1 MNWSDR
7 AASEA
12 EARERVGRHLERIVA
27 AAERAA
33 REIVDEAEE
42 TARRRLEQADARAE
56 RLLAER
62 LAGLAELAEALRRQA
77 EAIGRHGER
86 LLGALEGAR
95 GGVAAEEPAAEER
108 AVGERAAG
116 EGGAQPPGPEPRRA
130 GARRAH
136 LSAVEPPVSGREPA
150 GARLL
155 ATQMAVSGSSR
166 EEIDRRLRNGFE
178 IEDTSAILDAILG
191 PED

>member
-95 GGVAAEEPAAEER
+95 GGVAAEER